1 MFALSPD
8 APPALPFWID
18 GRAVLSLGERL
29 VDVQNPRQE
38 PVLRRVPVCDAAV
51 AQRAVAAA
59 CAAQPAWAA
68 LDPALRQG
76 VLAALATALAGYAP
90 HFARLLG
97 EDAGLT
103 ATAAAED
110 VARAEQALLALPA
123 QAPLSPVCALLPAA
137 DDPAP
142 GARKPT
148 GVGHSIVASPLGE
161 ILLELGQDRE
171 LAIIDLDL
179 GTVAAAR
186 AALPVAALRWHKSAR
201 CRRLPPGG
209 RRPGGGCRA

>member
-29 VDVQNPRQE
+29 VDVQNPRQK

-68 LDPALRQG
+68 LDPVLRQG

-123 QAPLSPVCALLPAA
+123 PAPLSPVCALLPAA

-142 GARKPT
+142 FSDAVRRLAMALNAGSAVLLLSSPC
-148 GVGHSIVASPLGE
+148 VAAPL
-161 ILLELGQDRE
+161 LALAE
-171 LAIIDLDL
+171 LAARSGVPAGVFNLVHGD
-179 GTVAAAR
+179 AMSAR
-186 AALPVAALRWHKSAR
+186 ALQAAIGDSA
-201 CRRLPPGG
+201 G
-209 RRPGGGCRA
+209 

>member
-123 QAPLSPVCALLPAA
+123 QAPLSPVCALLPAV

-142 GARKPT
+142 FSDAVRRLAMALNAGSAVLLLSSPC
-148 GVGHSIVASPLGE
+148 VAAPL
-161 ILLELGQDRE
+161 LALAE
-171 LAIIDLDL
+171 LAARSGVPAGVFNLVHGD
-179 GTVAAAR
+179 AMSAR
-186 AALPVAALRWHKSAR
+186 ALQAAIGDSA
-201 CRRLPPGG
+201 G
-209 RRPGGGCRA
+209 

>member
-59 CAAQPAWAA
+59 RAAQPAWAA

-90 HFARLLG
+90 HFARLLW

-142 GARKPT
+142 FSDAVRRLAMALNAGSAVLLLSSPC
-148 GVGHSIVASPLGE
+148 VAAPL
-161 ILLELGQDRE
+161 LALAE
-171 LAIIDLDL
+171 LAARSGVPAGVFNLVHGD
-179 GTVAAAR
+179 AMSAR
-186 AALPVAALRWHKSAR
+186 ALQAAIGDSA
-201 CRRLPPGG
+201 G
-209 RRPGGGCRA
+209 

>member
-29 VDVQNPRQE
+29 VDVQNPRQK

-59 CAAQPAWAA
+59 RAAQPAWAA

-142 GARKPT
+142 FSDVVRRLAMALNAGSAVLLLSSPC
-148 GVGHSIVASPLGE
+148 VAAPLVA
-161 ILLELGQDRE
+161 LAE
-171 LAIIDLDL
+171 LAARSGVPAGVFNLVHGD
-179 GTVAAAR
+179 AMSAR
-186 AALPVAALRWHKSAR
+186 ALQAAIGDSA
-201 CRRLPPGG
+201 G
-209 RRPGGGCRA
+209 

>member
-59 CAAQPAWAA
+59 RAAQPAWAA

-123 QAPLSPVCALLPAA
+123 PAPLSPVCALLPAA

-142 GARKPT
+142 FSDAVRRLAMALNAGSAVLLLSSPC
-148 GVGHSIVASPLGE
+148 VAAPL
-161 ILLELGQDRE
+161 LALAE
-171 LAIIDLDL
+171 LA
-179 GTVAAAR
+179 AR
-186 AALPVAALRWHKSAR
+186 SGVPAGVFNLVHGDAMSAR
-201 CRRLPPGG
+201 VLQAAIGDSAG
-209 RRPGGGCRA
+209 

>member
-18 GRAVLSLGERL
+18 GRAVLSLGECL

-76 VLAALATALAGYAP
+76 VLAALATALAGYVP

-142 GARKPT
+142 FSDAVRRLAMALNAGSAVLLLSSPC
-148 GVGHSIVASPLGE
+148 VAAPL
-161 ILLELGQDRE
+161 LALAE
-171 LAIIDLDL
+171 LAARSGVPAGVFNLVHGD
-179 GTVAAAR
+179 AMSAR
-186 AALPVAALRWHKSAR
+186 ALQAAIGDSA
-201 CRRLPPGG
+201 G
-209 RRPGGGCRA
+209 

>member
-142 GARKPT
+142 FSDAVRRLAMALNAGSAVLLLSSPC
-148 GVGHSIVASPLGE
+148 VAAPL
-161 ILLELGQDRE
+161 LALAE
-171 LAIIDLDL
+171 LAARSGVPAGVFNLVHGD
-179 GTVAAAR
+179 AMSAR
-186 AALPVAALRWHKSAR
+186 ALQAAIGDSA
-201 CRRLPPGG
+201 G
-209 RRPGGGCRA
+209 

>member
-110 VARAEQALLALPA
+110 VVRAEQALLAQPA

-142 GARKPT
+142 FSDAVRRLAMALNAGSAVLLLSSPC
-148 GVGHSIVASPLGE
+148 VAAPL
-161 ILLELGQDRE
+161 LALAE
-171 LAIIDLDL
+171 LAARSGVPAGVFNLVHGD
-179 GTVAAAR
+179 AMSAR
-186 AALPVAALRWHKSAR
+186 ALQAAIGDSA
-201 CRRLPPGG
+201 G
-209 RRPGGGCRA
+209 

>member
-29 VDVQNPRQE
+29 VDVQNPRQK

-59 CAAQPAWAA
+59 RAAQPAWAA

-142 GARKPT
+142 FSDAVRRLAMALNAGSAVLLLSSPC
-148 GVGHSIVASPLGE
+148 VAAPL
-161 ILLELGQDRE
+161 LALAE
-171 LAIIDLDL
+171 LAARSGVPAGVFNLVHGD
-179 GTVAAAR
+179 AMSAR
-186 AALPVAALRWHKSAR
+186 ALQAAIGDSA
-201 CRRLPPGG
+201 G
-209 RRPGGGCRA
+209 

>member
-142 GARKPT
+142 FSDAVRRLAMALNAGSAVLLLSSPC
-148 GVGHSIVASPLGE
+148 VAAPL
-161 ILLELGQDRE
+161 LALAE
-171 LAIIDLDL
+171 LAARSGVPAGVFNLVHGD
-179 GTVAAAR
+179 AMSAR
-186 AALPVAALRWHKSAR
+186 ALQAAIGDST
-201 CRRLPPGG
+201 G
-209 RRPGGGCRA
+209 

>member
-59 CAAQPAWAA
+59 RAAQPAWAA

-110 VARAEQALLALPA
+110 VVRAEQALLAQPA

-142 GARKPT
+142 FSDAVRRLAMALNAGSAVLLLSSPC
-148 GVGHSIVASPLGE
+148 VAAPL
-161 ILLELGQDRE
+161 LALAE
-171 LAIIDLDL
+171 LAARSGVPAGVFNLVHGD
-179 GTVAAAR
+179 AMSAR
-186 AALPVAALRWHKSAR
+186 ALQAAIGDSA
-201 CRRLPPGG
+201 G
-209 RRPGGGCRA
+209 

>member
-59 CAAQPAWAA
+59 RAAQPAWAA

-90 HFARLLG
+90 HFTRLLG

-142 GARKPT
+142 FSDAVRRLAMALNAGSAVLLLSSPC
-148 GVGHSIVASPLGE
+148 VAAPL
-161 ILLELGQDRE
+161 LALAE
-171 LAIIDLDL
+171 LAARSGVPAGVFNLVHGD
-179 GTVAAAR
+179 AMSAR
-186 AALPVAALRWHKSAR
+186 ALQAAIGDSA
-201 CRRLPPGG
+201 G
-209 RRPGGGCRA
+209 

>member
-103 ATAAAED
+103 ATAAAEY

-123 QAPLSPVCALLPAA
+123 PAPLSPVCALLPAA

-142 GARKPT
+142 FSDAVRRLAMALNAGSAVLLLSSPC
-148 GVGHSIVASPLGE
+148 VAAPL
-161 ILLELGQDRE
+161 LALAE
-171 LAIIDLDL
+171 LAARSGVPAGVFNLVHGD
-179 GTVAAAR
+179 AMSAR
-186 AALPVAALRWHKSAR
+186 ALQAAIGDSA
-201 CRRLPPGG
+201 G
-209 RRPGGGCRA
+209 

>member
-76 VLAALATALAGYAP
+76 VLAALATALVGYAP

-142 GARKPT
+142 FSDAVRRLAMALNAGSAVLLLSSPC
-148 GVGHSIVASPLGE
+148 VAAPL
-161 ILLELGQDRE
+161 LALAE
-171 LAIIDLDL
+171 LAARSGVPAGVFNLVHGD
-179 GTVAAAR
+179 AMSAR
-186 AALPVAALRWHKSAR
+186 ALQAAIGDSA
-201 CRRLPPGG
+201 G
-209 RRPGGGCRA
+209 

>member
-90 HFARLLG
+90 HFTRLLG

-142 GARKPT
+142 FSDAVRRLAMALNAGSAVLLLSSPC
-148 GVGHSIVASPLGE
+148 VAAPL
-161 ILLELGQDRE
+161 LALAE
-171 LAIIDLDL
+171 LAARSGVPAGVFNLVHGD
-179 GTVAAAR
+179 AMSAR
-186 AALPVAALRWHKSAR
+186 ALQAAIGDSA
-201 CRRLPPGG
+201 G
-209 RRPGGGCRA
+209 

>member
-59 CAAQPAWAA
+59 RAAQPAWAA

-142 GARKPT
+142 FSDAVRRLAMALNAGSAVLLLSSPC
-148 GVGHSIVASPLGE
+148 VAAPL
-161 ILLELGQDRE
+161 LALAE
-171 LAIIDLDL
+171 LAARSGVPAGVFNLVHGD
-179 GTVAAAR
+179 AMSAR
-186 AALPVAALRWHKSAR
+186 ALQAAIGDSA
-201 CRRLPPGG
+201 G
-209 RRPGGGCRA
+209 

>member
-123 QAPLSPVCALLPAA
+123 PAPLSPVCALLPAA

-142 GARKPT
+142 FSDAVRRLAMALNAGSAVLLLSSPC
-148 GVGHSIVASPLGE
+148 VAAPL
-161 ILLELGQDRE
+161 LALAE
-171 LAIIDLDL
+171 LAARSGVPAGVFNLVHGD
-179 GTVAAAR
+179 AMSAR
-186 AALPVAALRWHKSAR
+186 ALQAAIGDSA
-201 CRRLPPGG
+201 G
-209 RRPGGGCRA
+209 

>member
-1 MFALSPD
+1 MFARAPE

-29 VDVQNPRQE
+29 VDVKNPRQE

-142 GARKPT
+142 FSDAVRRLAMALNAGSAVLLLSSPC
-148 GVGHSIVASPLGE
+148 VAAPL
-161 ILLELGQDRE
+161 LALAE
-171 LAIIDLDL
+171 LAARSGVPAGVFNLVHGD
-179 GTVAAAR
+179 AMSAR
-186 AALPVAALRWHKSAR
+186 ALQAAIGDSA
-201 CRRLPPGG
+201 G
-209 RRPGGGCRA
+209 

>member
-110 VARAEQALLALPA
+110 VARAEQAGADVDQVRA
-123 QAPLSPVCALLPAA
+123 VAA
-137 DDPAP
+137 DGD
-142 GARKPT
+142 GAGGMAHARSS
-148 GVGHSIVASPLGE
+148 GFCHC
-161 ILLELGQDRE
+161 
-171 LAIIDLDL
+171 
-179 GTVAAAR
+179 AAR
-186 AALPVAALRWHKSAR
+186 RTTRCAVAPA
-201 CRRLPPGG
+201 GE
-209 RRPGGGCRA
+209 

>member
-123 QAPLSPVCALLPAA
+123 QAPLSPPLLALA
-137 DDPAP
+137 
-142 GARKPT
+142 
-148 GVGHSIVASPLGE
+148 
-161 ILLELGQDRE
+161 E
-171 LAIIDLDL
+171 LAARSGVPAGVFNLVHGD
-179 GTVAAAR
+179 AMSAR
-186 AALPVAALRWHKSAR
+186 ALQAAIGDSA
-201 CRRLPPGG
+201 G
-209 RRPGGGCRA
+209 

>member
-110 VARAEQALLALPA
+110 VARAEQALLAQPA

-142 GARKPT
+142 FSDAVRRLAMALNAGSAVLLLSSPC
-148 GVGHSIVASPLGE
+148 VAAPL
-161 ILLELGQDRE
+161 LALAE
-171 LAIIDLDL
+171 LAARSGVPAGVFNLVHGD
-179 GTVAAAR
+179 AMSAR
-186 AALPVAALRWHKSAR
+186 ALQAAIGDSA
-201 CRRLPPGG
+201 G
-209 RRPGGGCRA
+209 

>member
-59 CAAQPAWAA
+59 RAAQPAWAA

-123 QAPLSPVCALLPAA
+123 PAPLSPVCALLPAA

-142 GARKPT
+142 FSDAVRRLAMALNAGSAVLLLSSPC
-148 GVGHSIVASPLGE
+148 VAAPL
-161 ILLELGQDRE
+161 LALAE
-171 LAIIDLDL
+171 LAARSGVPAGVFNLVHGD
-179 GTVAAAR
+179 AMSAR
-186 AALPVAALRWHKSAR
+186 ALQAAIGDSA
-201 CRRLPPGG
+201 G
-209 RRPGGGCRA
+209 